1 MLTTERLIFTGPNHT
16 REWDFDKLL
25 MLSTTDD
32 ESDYFIS
39 VSNRQK
45 TSGVR
50 FSVRTGREFNR
61 FLGSATVVNE
71 KGYEVLLKELK
82 AMEREA
88 LKIQP
93 QLTQPSA
100 PIALQ

>member
-1 MLTTERLIFTGPNHT
+1 
-16 REWDFDKLL
+16 
-25 MLSTTDD
+25 MLSTSDD

-71 KGYEVLLKELK
+71 KGYDVLLKELK
-82 AMEREA
+82 AMEKEA
-88 LKIQP
+88 LEKEP
-93 QLTQPSA
+93 
-100 PIALQ
+100 ALGGVVSITE